1 MAKII
6 FMGTASFGLPT
17 LQNILQSKQHQIVA
31 VYTKPPQVAGRGQK
45 MQLTPVHQLA
55 IEHNLPV
62 FTAENLKEKSV
73 VEQFLAFNADLALV
87 IAYGLLLPP
96 AILQATK
103 FGCFN
108 LHPSSLPK
116 FRGAAP
122 IQRSIMNQELDL
134 DVCIIKMD
142 AGLDSGDIVSK
153 KNVGIKNQTYQE
165 VASKTAQI
173 GAELFL
179 DLLPKIE
186 QNNVFY
192 EKQNHQL
199 ATFAKKISKDECLLD
214 FSQTGEKLL
223 AKILALSGCL
233 GAYFVHNGELIK
245 ILDADF
251 IACNHNQQIGEVAKN
266 FAIYCQDGYIL
277 PKIVQKSGKK
287 PANLKDFLLGYRL
300 YK

>member
-1 MAKII
+1 
-6 FMGTASFGLPT
+6 MGTASFGLPT
-17 LQNILQSKQHQIVA
+17 LQNILQSKQHQVVA

-45 MQLTPVHQLA
+45 IQLTPVHHLA
-55 IEHNLPV
+55 LEHNLPV
-62 FTAENLKEKSV
+62 FTAESLKENSV
-73 VEQFLAFNADLALV
+73 VEQFLAFNADLAVV

-96 AILQATK
+96 NILQATK

-122 IQRSIMNQELDL
+122 IQRAIMNQELDL

-165 VASKTAQI
+165 VANKTAQI

-214 FSQTGEKLL
+214 FLQTGEKLL

-233 GAYFVHNGELIK
+233 GAYFYHQQQPIK
-245 ILDADF
+245 ILSADF
-251 IACNHNQQIGEVAKN
+251 LKQPPTHQVGEVLSN
-266 FAIYCQDGYIL
+266 FSICCANGYIL
-277 PKIVQKSGKK
+277 PKIVQKPGKK
-287 PANLKDFLLGYRL
+287 PTALADFLLGYRV
-300 YK
+300 

>member
-1 MAKII
+1 
-6 FMGTASFGLPT
+6 MGTASFGLPT
-17 LQNILQSKQHQIVA
+17 LQNILQSKQHQVVA
-31 VYTKPPQVAGRGQK
+31 VYTKPPQVSGRGQK

-62 FTAENLKEKSV
+62 FTPENLKESSV
-73 VEQFLAFNADLALV
+73 VEQFLAFNADLAVV

-165 VASKTAQI
+165 VVSKTAQI

-233 GAYFVHNGELIK
+233 GAYFYHQQQPIK
-245 ILDADF
+245 ILSADF
-251 IACNHNQQIGEVAKN
+251 LKQTIAHQVGEVLSN
-266 FAIYCQDGYIL
+266 FSICCANGYIL
-277 PKIVQKSGKK
+277 PKILQKPGKK
-287 PANLKDFLLGYRL
+287 PVAISEFLLGYRG
-300 YK
+300 

>member
-1 MAKII
+1 
-6 FMGTASFGLPT
+6 MGTASFGLPT

-233 GAYFVHNGELIK
+233 GACFYHQQQQIK
-245 ILDADF
+245 ILSADF
-251 IACNHNQQIGEVAKN
+251 LKQTITNQVGEVLPN
-266 FAIYCQDGYIL
+266 FSICCANGYIL
-277 PKIVQKSGKK
+277 PKILQKPGKK
-287 PANLKDFLLGYRL
+287 PVAISEFLLGYRG
-300 YK
+300 